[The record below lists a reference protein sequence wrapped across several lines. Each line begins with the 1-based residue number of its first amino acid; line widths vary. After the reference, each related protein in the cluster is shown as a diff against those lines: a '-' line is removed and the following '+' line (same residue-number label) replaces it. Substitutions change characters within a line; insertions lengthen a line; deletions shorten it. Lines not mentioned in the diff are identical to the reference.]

1 MSNTEMKIERINV
14 NDLGFFDDFIIDNDL
29 TIIIETRKNPYG
41 IKYLLAYIKGSDVV
55 VYYTPS
61 LLGMNLKRQEKHI
74 LNLLRDKISG
84 KVVKGIQVPTLR
96 KT

>member
-41 IKYLLAYIKGSDVV
+41 VKYLLAYIEGSDVV
-55 VYYTPS
+55 ACF
-61 LLGMNLKRQEKHI
+61 I